1 MIGPDI
7 VSATP
12 VRGSVGIASNGKGLV
27 GRGASI
33 VDAEEISLAVSAEEA
48 GKELEEPVSGD
59 PGGEDM
65 LEEAVSAGLSGALLL
80 HQ

>member
-12 VRGSVGIASNGKGLV
+12 VRGSVGIASSGKELV

-33 VDAEEISLAVSAEEA
+33 VDAETPLAVSAEEA
-48 GKELEEPVSGD
+48 GKGLEEPVSGS
-59 PGGEDM
+59 PGAAET
-65 LEEAVSAGLSGALLL
+65 LAEAVSTGLSGALLL